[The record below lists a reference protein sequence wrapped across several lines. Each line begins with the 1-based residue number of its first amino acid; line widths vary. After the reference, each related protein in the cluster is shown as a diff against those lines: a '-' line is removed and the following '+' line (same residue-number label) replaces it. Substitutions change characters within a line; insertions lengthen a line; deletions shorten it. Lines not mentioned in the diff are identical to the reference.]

1 MSEHTNKYRV
11 HFVHAVNTL
20 VLFPNTV
27 QFIFFAEGKMQMQ
40 CAKRYIY
47 KYIHICLYV
56 YMGILCVYMH
66 TNIYVCMYIGVY
78 YMFIYLCIY
87 TV

>member
-47 KYIHICLYV
+47 INTY
-56 YMGILCVYMH
+56 
-66 TNIYVCMYIGVY
+66 IYVCMYIWVY
-78 YMFIYLCIY
+78 YVFICIQTY
-87 TV
+87 MSVCI